1 MNPKACRPGKFA
13 TLLDSSR
20 GCAVHAALPAGKG
33 GTRMVTA
40 GGGHRLLGADDTLY
54 AHASIIRFNFNT
66 P

>member
-13 TLLDSSR
+13 TQLDSSR
-20 GCAVHAALPAGKG
+20 GCAVHAALPAGKS

-40 GGGHRLLGADDTLY
+40 DARLVGADDTLY
-54 AHASIIRFNFNT
+54 AHASTTCFNFNT